1 MTTARISTRD
11 EGPRS
16 KRVAILRAAVEC
28 FGEVGFEGTKWSA
41 VADRVGIGQTALYHY
56 FETKTHCLL
65 TIMRVELQRSRDQF
79 TEATAGER
87 DPAEA
92 LRAAVRAAF
101 AVTDHEILQ
110 MRILQNNLSLLAVP
124 RTSKKEET
132 ERQAAR
138 ELVRQIERDWTRLLT
153 RGMSEGSFPVRD
165 PHSLG
170 LALLGLIVSVWR
182 WYRPG
187 GPTRLAEVSELIEGC
202 CVRMVA
208 E

>member
-1 MTTARISTRD
+1 MTTARISED
-11 EGPRS
+11 GPRS
-16 KRVAILRAAVEC
+16 KRTAILTAAVEC

-65 TIMRVELQRSRDQF
+65 TIMRLELQRSRDQF
-79 TEATAGER
+79 TAATADVS
-87 DPAEA
+87 DPVDV
-92 LRAAVRAAF
+92 LRAAVRSAF

-124 RTSKKEET
+124 RGSKREET

-153 RGMSEGSFPVRD
+153 RGMSHGSFPVRD
-165 PHSLG
+165 PHTLG
-170 LALLGLIVSVWR
+170 QALLGLIVSVWR

-187 GPTRLAEVSELIEGC
+187 GQTPLAEVSELIEGC
-202 CVRMVA
+202 CVRMVS